1 MKPIILG
8 SQSPRRKEI
17 LGYFSLPFEQANS
30 DFDEEAV
37 PYMAPPQNYAASL
50 SRGKALA
57 LTAKFPEQW
66 ILTADT
72 IVFCENKVFGK
83 PKTLEEAHS
92 FLQHLQGRWHSV
104 FSAVT
109 VCKGNQEFTEVE
121 ETRVLFNELTRD
133 QIQKYHEKTLWN
145 DKSGGYTIQMA
156 GGMIVNKI
164 DGCYYNVTGLPVNTV
179 RKLLLCAGIDLW
191 DYLK

>member
-1 MKPIILG
+1 MKPLILG

-17 LGYFSLPFEQANS
+17 LSYFTLPFEQTAS
-30 DFDEEAV
+30 HFDEEAV
-37 PYMAPPQNYAASL
+37 PYAPPAEEYAKTLA
-50 SRGKALA
+50 RGKGRL
-57 LTAKFPEQW
+57 LSTQFPDHW

-72 IVFCENKVFGK
+72 IVYCEGKLFGK
-83 PKTLEEAHS
+83 PKSLEEAQS

-104 FSAVT
+104 YTAVC
-109 VCKGNQEFTEVE
+109 VCNQEQEFTDVE
-121 ETRVLFNELTRD
+121 ETRVLFNPLSSS
-133 QIQKYHEKTLWN
+133 QIQKYHEKTLWS
-145 DKSGGYTIQMA
+145 DKSGGYTIQLA

-164 DGCYYNVTGLPVNTV
+164 DGCYYNVTGLPVNTL